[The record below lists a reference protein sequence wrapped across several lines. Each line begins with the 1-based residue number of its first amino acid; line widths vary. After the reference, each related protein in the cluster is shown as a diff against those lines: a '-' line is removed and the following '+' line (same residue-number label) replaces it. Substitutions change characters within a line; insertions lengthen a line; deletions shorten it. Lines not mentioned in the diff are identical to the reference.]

1 MSLSPNDDLVH
12 NSGGGLETWVTEFQT
27 NSNTYGGGSP
37 YHALPADLNGDGNY
51 EVVNHHW
58 NYFNLYN
65 FSATGPDTYV
75 IADSGAAG
83 SYYQPTYPSDEFS
96 LFGGYAYDVDSDG
109 NHESLIDFSPIA
121 AIDQFGAK

>member
-1 MSLSPNDDLVH
+1 MMVLFRGDHERITLFDIDGDGRQELITAIRRGSPRGTLVVSLQEGDDLVH
-12 NSGGGLETWVTEFQT
+12 NSGGGFETWVTEFQT

-65 FSATGPDTYV
+65 FSSTGPDTYV
-75 IADSGAAG
+75 IADSG
-83 SYYQPTYPSDEFS
+83 
-96 LFGGYAYDVDSDG
+96 L
-109 NHESLIDFSPIA
+109 SLIHI
-121 AIDQFGAK
+121 